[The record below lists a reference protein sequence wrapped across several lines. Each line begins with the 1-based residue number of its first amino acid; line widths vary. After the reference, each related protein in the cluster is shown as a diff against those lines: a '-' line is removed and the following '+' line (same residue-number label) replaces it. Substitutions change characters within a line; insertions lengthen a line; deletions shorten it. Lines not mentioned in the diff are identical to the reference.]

1 MRFARAVRF
10 ARADGN
16 RSRRSARA
24 ASCGRASRPVAARAA
39 APCGGWETKGLR
51 LAGRKAELIERLREA
66 DATEAAEAA
75 EAEEA
80 RASDPVAAAL
90 ADADADADAA
100 ATEEAG
106 AGADADKAAGGEA
119 A

>member
-1 MRFARAVRF
+1 M
-10 ARADGN
+10 
-16 RSRRSARA
+16 
-24 ASCGRASRPVAARAA
+24 AARAA

-90 ADADADADAA
+90 ADADADAA
-100 ATEEAG
+100 ATEKAG
-106 AGADADKAAGGEA
+106 AGADADEAAVGEA